1 MTPEQAKELLPIIQA
16 FADGAAI
23 ECRGKYDE
31 WGFVSDPTWRHTLE
45 YRVKPK
51 PDGSERVRKML
62 EMWPDE
68 CVLCGISDKSQE
80 EADIDARLGINLGIA
95 VSFSDD
101 LFIEP
106 MQHSAWRYAS
116 PVDLSQFAVEDLG

>member
-62 EMWPDE
+62 ESGKP
-68 CVLCGISDKSQE
+68 VLCRVHDKSQDA
-80 EADIDARLGINLGIA
+80 ADKSTLLIPIRGAFYKTASNYPFKPDEDMGG
-95 VSFSDD
+95 
-101 LFIEP
+101 E
-106 MQHSAWRYAS
+106 WRYAS
-116 PVDLSQFAVEDLG
+116 PVDLSQFAVEDTA